1 MNKRSVE
8 KQQIQKE
15 NSDYEKQINKME
27 KEIRRLKSEVK
38 TLQDALSKTDQYMI
52 EMVKD
57 KSVEE
62 IMQNV
67 KDNADVVLQE
77 KCPNC
82 GTYEMKQINLGTI
95 KIIKCTRCSYRN
107 RLNESGSGTPQ
118 KN

>member
-8 KQQIQKE
+8 KQQAQKE
-15 NSDYEKQINKME
+15 NADYEKQISKME

-38 TLQDALSKTDQYMI
+38 TLQEALTKTDEYLVD
-52 EMVKD
+52 MVKD
-57 KSVEE
+57 KTVEE
-62 IMQNV
+62 VMQEV

-82 GTYEMKQINLGTI
+82 GTDEMKQINLGTI

-107 RLNESGSGTPQ
+107 RLNESGSGTP
-118 KN
+118 